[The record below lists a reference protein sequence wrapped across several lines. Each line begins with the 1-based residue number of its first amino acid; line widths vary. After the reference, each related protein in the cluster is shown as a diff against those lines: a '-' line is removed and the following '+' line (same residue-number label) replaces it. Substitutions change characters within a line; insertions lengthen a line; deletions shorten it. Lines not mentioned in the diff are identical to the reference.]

1 MNDFGGLKRR
11 WSFLIWVLLV
21 ACCCLA
27 QDNYRFRVVSYN
39 VENLFDYQH
48 DDLKND
54 YEFLPDAAR
63 HWDYQKYR
71 KKLDDL
77 GRVIIATGEWTPP
90 ALVGLCEVENEHC
103 LTDLTEHSVLKEAG
117 YRYIMT
123 NSPDQRGIDV
133 ALLYQHEVF
142 KPLTVKTYRVP
153 PFTKQKN
160 ATRDI
165 LHVTGELPNHS
176 LLDVLVCHLPSR
188 SGGEKESEPYRLLAA
203 GVLRQAVDSIM
214 EVRNKAQVV
223 IMGDFNDYYNN
234 RSVAE
239 VLGAKP
245 VTTLKTDKQ
254 QLYHLLA
261 AKEAAMKDYGSYR
274 YRGEWDSL
282 DHIIVNGRLLRQ
294 KGAFHIQPSDDA
306 FWVKADVFIADFLL
320 EDDDRYGG
328 KMPFRTYS
336 GMKYKGG
343 YSDHLP
349 IYADFILKY

>member
-1 MNDFGGLKRR
+1 MYSKKLQL
-11 WSFLIWVLLV
+11 LILLLSV
-21 ACCCLA
+21 AVSCLC
-27 QDNYRFRVVSYN
+27 QDSYRFRIVSYN

-48 DDLKND
+48 DTLKND
-54 YEFLPDAAR
+54 YEFLPDATR
-63 HWDYQKYR
+63 HWNRQKYQ

-117 YRYIMT
+117 YRYAMT
-123 NSPDQRGIDV
+123 DSPDQRGIDV
-133 ALLYQHEVF
+133 ALLYQREVF
-142 KPLTVKTYRVP
+142 KPISIRSYRVP
-153 PFTKQKN
+153 ALTKQKN

-176 LLDVLVCHLPSR
+176 LLDVFVCHLPSR
-188 SGGEKESEPYRLLAA
+188 SGGEKESEPYRILAA
-203 GVLRQAVDSIM
+203 GTLKQAVDSLLQ
-214 EVRNKAQVV
+214 VRKKAQIV

-234 RSVAE
+234 RSVSE
-239 VLGAKP
+239 VVAAQP
-245 VTTLKTDKQ
+245 VTTLKADKQ

-261 AKEAAMKDYGSYR
+261 AKEKALKDYGSYR
-274 YRGEWDSL
+274 YQGRWNSL
-282 DHIIVNGRLLRQ
+282 DHLIVNGRLLRQ
-294 KGAFHIQPSDDA
+294 KGSFHILPSDDDYL
-306 FWVKADVFIADFLL
+306 VKADVFSADFLL

-328 KMPFRTYS
+328 KLPFRTYS

>member
-1 MNDFGGLKRR
+1 MRR
-11 WSFLIWVLLV
+11 ANILLVLLV
-21 ACCCLA
+21 VACSCLG
-27 QDNYRFRVVSYN
+27 QDSYRFRLVSYN

-48 DDLKND
+48 DSLKND
-54 YEFLPDAAR
+54 YEFLPDATR
-63 HWDYQKYR
+63 HWDYHKYH

-103 LTDLTEHSVLKEAG
+103 LTDLTEHARLKEAG
-117 YRYIMT
+117 YRYAMT

-133 ALLYQHEVF
+133 ALLYQREVF
-142 KPLTVKTYRVP
+142 KPICIKTYRVP
-153 PFTKQKN
+153 PLTKQKN

-176 LLDVLVCHLPSR
+176 LLDVFVCHLPSR
-188 SGGEKESEPYRLLAA
+188 SGGEKETEPYRILAA
-203 GVLRQAVDSIM
+203 GVLKHAVDSLLQD
-214 EVRNKAQVV
+214 RKKAQVV

-239 VLGAKP
+239 VVGAKP
-245 VTTLKTDKQ
+245 VITLKADKQ
-254 QLYHLLA
+254 ELYHLLA
-261 AKEAAMKDYGSYR
+261 AKEKILKDYGSYR
-274 YRGEWDSL
+274 YRGKWDSL
-282 DHIIVNGRLLRQ
+282 DHLIVNGRLLRQ
-294 KGAFHIQPSDDA
+294 KGSFHILSSNDA
-306 FWVKADVFIADFLL
+306 FLVKADVFSAEFLL
-320 EDDDRYGG
+320 EEDERYGG

-343 YSDHLP
+343 FSDHLP